1 MAKRGAPARDTKPV
15 TVAREST
22 QEVQQQPLRLPFHDD
37 LWSDGKY
44 VAPVAFLRSALFGI
58 VPKGRRRRVDN
69 EPLASRKGLELRF
82 TGSVLDQFDEDVWL
96 VMLRQAREH
105 GMGPNVYFTMR
116 SMMKQLSWDVG
127 GKSSQRLRASFL
139 RLASAV
145 VQIESP
151 DLHYIGH
158 LVEEII
164 VDKTNGENYY
174 YRLSPRM
181 AQLFGPEQSAYLEID
196 ERTQIKGPL
205 AKWLHGYIAADAVG
219 FPVHID
225 ELRKLSGSTTSER
238 YRFTAS
244 LRLALEE
251 LKTCGVLKS
260 WRIEHLTVFVTRHP
274 RALSGVVTYAK

>member
-1 MAKRGAPARDTKPV
+1 MAKSGVPARGKKV
-15 TVAREST
+15 AAIAREST
-22 QEVQQQPLRLPFHDD
+22 PDVPQQPLRLPFHDD
-37 LWSDGKY
+37 LWSDGAY

-116 SMMKQLSWDVG
+116 SMMKQLSWDAS

-151 DLHYIGH
+151 ELHYIGH

-181 AQLFGPEQSAYLEID
+181 AQLFGPDQVGKLEID

-205 AKWLHGYIAADAVG
+205 AKWLHGYIAADPFG

-251 LKTCGVLKS
+251 LKNCGVLKT
-260 WRIEHLTVFVTRHP
+260 WRIEHLTVFVTRHQ
-274 RALSGVVTYAK
+274 RALASGVAYAK

>member
-1 MAKRGAPARDTKPV
+1 MAKSGVPARSRKSV
-15 TVAREST
+15 AIARESAPD
-22 QEVQQQPLRLPFHDD
+22 VPQQPLRLPFHDD
-37 LWSDGKY
+37 LWSDGAY

-116 SMMKQLSWDVG
+116 SMMKQLSWDAS

-145 VQIESP
+145 VQIESK

-164 VDKTNGENYY
+164 VDKANGENYY

-181 AQLFGPEQSAYLEID
+181 AQLFGPDQVGKLEID

-205 AKWLHGYIAADAVG
+205 AKWLHGYIAADPFG

-251 LKTCGVLKS
+251 LKNCGVLKT
-260 WRIEHLTVFVTRHP
+260 WRIEHLTVFVTRHQ
-274 RALSGVVTYAK
+274 RALASAIVYAK

>member
-1 MAKRGAPARDTKPV
+1 MAKRGTPAREIKPV
-15 TVAREST
+15 SKARESA
-22 QEVQQQPLRLPFHDD
+22 QDGPQQPLRLPFHDD
-37 LWSDGKY
+37 LWSDGTY

-116 SMMKQLSWDVG
+116 SMMKQLSWDAS

-151 DLHYIGH
+151 ELHYIGH

-181 AQLFGPEQSAYLEID
+181 AQLFGPDQVGKLEID

-205 AKWLHGYIAADAVG
+205 AKWLHGYIAADPFG

-251 LKTCGVLKS
+251 LKNCGVLKT
-260 WRIEHLTVFVTRHP
+260 WRIEHLTVFVTRHS
-274 RALSGVVTYAK
+274 RALASSMVYAK